1 MSFCCTWLVQVPCFS
16 LFAYTMKILFLITI
30 AISVA
35 YAHRIRKEDKLL
47 LSPVEL
53 IDLVREEQH
62 KNKAMQIKQTPATV
76 GYSQKVNKQVLEP
89 DDSEYDSV
97 SCEDDKTLM
106 NRKIWSRWSKWG
118 DCSVTCGP
126 GTITRYRLCVAGRC
140 APGEREE
147 QRRPSTQEPPKDMQT
162 KTTFKTPISEVL
174 TTADTSK
181 HRSLWTNQPM
191 THISRA
197 PHELVDNNARYKILL
212 KSPHSLTKLAKTL
225 SLGFDPSFSK
235 DYFEPFERRPRPVT
249 LVAFRK
255 NGFATRRQI
264 KGVNGKSSEVAELQ
278 SPFNV
283 ISNFWQDGQLEP

>member
-1 MSFCCTWLVQVPCFS
+1 MF
-16 LFAYTMKILFLITI
+16 
-30 AISVA
+30 
-35 YAHRIRKEDKLL
+35 
-47 LSPVEL
+47 
-53 IDLVREEQH
+53 
-62 KNKAMQIKQTPATV
+62 
-76 GYSQKVNKQVLEP
+76 
-89 DDSEYDSV
+89 

-147 QRRPSTQEPPKDMQT
+147 QRRPCARAPCHVA
-162 KTTFKTPISEVL
+162 FY
-174 TTADTSK
+174 
-181 HRSLWTNQPM
+181 NM
-191 THISRA
+191 TDDLREA